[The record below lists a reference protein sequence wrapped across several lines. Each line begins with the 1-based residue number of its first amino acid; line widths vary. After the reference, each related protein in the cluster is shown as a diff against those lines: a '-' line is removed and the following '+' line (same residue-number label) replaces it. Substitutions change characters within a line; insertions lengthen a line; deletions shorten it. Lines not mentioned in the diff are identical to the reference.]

1 MRQMPKLWT
10 CMSNTWIGRRRNK
23 ARVFPGFTGFLSR
36 LLVQRCGSEGA
47 RNRTFTARPSQ
58 SHGARTQLRPRA
70 GAPRKTPRLTEGR
83 PRGAAV
89 FSARPCP
96 AGAPPRR
103 AAGRVAVKWRCGSSP
118 CCSAA
123 AGRAAAAAGLAG
135 GSAQVCTPRSKREV
149 AVVSLG
155 LPHVQLQCREVKRG
169 SDKVRVRLRALPAS
183 LFMRNCRR
191 GGERQEVSW

>member
-1 MRQMPKLWT
+1 
-10 CMSNTWIGRRRNK
+10 MSNTWIGRRRNK

-103 AAGRVAVKWRCGSSP
+103 AGGRAGCGEMAVRELPLLLRGCRARRRRRRPGGGERAGLHPQKQAGGCGGFFRPTPCPAAMPGSKKRLGQGSCSSP
-118 CCSAA
+118 CASSFSVHAE
-123 AGRAAAAAGLAG
+123 LSKG
-135 GSAQVCTPRSKREV
+135 G
-149 AVVSLG
+149 
-155 LPHVQLQCREVKRG
+155 
-169 SDKVRVRLRALPAS
+169 
-183 LFMRNCRR
+183 
-191 GGERQEVSW
+191 